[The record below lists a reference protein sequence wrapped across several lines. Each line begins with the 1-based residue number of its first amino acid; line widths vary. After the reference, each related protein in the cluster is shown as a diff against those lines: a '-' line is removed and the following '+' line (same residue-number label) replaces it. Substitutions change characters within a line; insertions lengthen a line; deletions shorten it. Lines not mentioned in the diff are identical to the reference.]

1 MTMTPLPPLSPGD
14 IGDTVGF
21 RLRVA
26 QIAAYRNFEGRFS
39 RYGIAPRYLGLLG
52 IIETHP
58 GQPQSRL
65 AEAIALKRSSLV
77 PIIDRLEADRLVE
90 RRSAPADR
98 RYKSVWLTAKG
109 KRVVSELK
117 ARALAEEEKLTAGMT
132 PTDRQALL
140 DLLSRLIGNLA
151 QSPSIE
157 AEPARDRTGP
167 RPPPR
172 SRPDT
177 EGGTPRAGKQAGR
190 APTTPAG
197 RPG

>member
-1 MTMTPLPPLSPGD
+1 MTMKPLPPLGPGD

-26 QIAAYRNFEGRFS
+26 QIAAYRNFEGRLG

-90 RRSAPADR
+90 RRSAPTDR

-117 ARALAEEEKLTAGMT
+117 ARALAEEEKLTAGMR
-132 PTDRQALL
+132 PTDRQTLL
-140 DLLSRLIGNLA
+140 DLLSRLIDNLA
-151 QSPSIE
+151 QSPE
-157 AEPARDRTGP
+157 AEPARDQTRP
-167 RPPPR
+167 RPPSR
-172 SRPDT
+172 SRPAT
-177 EGGTPRAGKQAGR
+177 NGGTPRAGKQPGR
-190 APTTPAG
+190 APATPAE